1 MDFYT
6 LLQGHAA
13 VYLLLLTRVTGLFVI
28 APFFGSLNIPVR
40 IRVGV
45 AVAFSFVLF
54 PVVDGYGPVTA
65 PDNVL
70 LYAAAAAGELFG

>member
-13 VYLLLLTRVTGLFVI
+13 VYLLVLTRITGLFVI

-40 IRVGV
+40 IRVGA

-54 PVVDGYGPVTA
+54 PVVDSYGSVTA
-65 PDNVL
+65 PDNVF
-70 LYAAAAAGELFG
+70 LYLSAG